1 MFDLCSTQYLYLC
14 QKNHPVMASVKVVL
28 RSKKTKEG
36 LHPLALQIIKNRR
49 SSLIAVGH
57 SVHKADW
64 DPIKQRVK
72 KAHPNS
78 ARLNNLIVS
87 KIAEITNQLLDME
100 KNNSDVSSHAVKN
113 AVVASKEG
121 TFFKQ
126 ADLYIKQLE
135 KTGKFNRKSAD
146 LPRVNRFKEFL
157 KTSDLHFSE
166 ITPLLLKQFQT
177 WLRSKRKITERTI
190 VNHLVVI
197 RTIYNQA
204 IAAGVADQK
213 HYPFGKGKVSI
224 KFPDSIKLGLTLEEV
239 HLVEAADL
247 SPEQDHARNLWLIS
261 FYFAGMRVSDVLR
274 LKWSDLQNGRLYYT
288 MGKNQKAGSLKV
300 PDKAQRILDLYT
312 RETPHDL
319 VFPDLGKLDDLSDL
333 FAVQRYIKT
342 RTKSCNDYLKQV
354 AEEIGLSKPLSM
366 HIARHTFGN
375 ISGDKIP
382 VQMLQKLYR
391 HTSITT
397 TIGYQANFINKTA
410 DDALDA
416 VIGH

>member
-1 MFDLCSTQYLYLC
+1 MFDLCSTQYIIFVKKHL
-14 QKNHPVMASVKVVL
+14 VMASVKVVL

-57 SVHKADW
+57 SVHKSDW

-87 KIAEITNQLLDME
+87 KIAEVTNQLLEME
-100 KNNSDVSSHAVKN
+100 KNNSDVSSYAVKN

-126 ADLYIKQLE
+126 ADFYIAQLE

-146 LPRVNRFKEFL
+146 LPRINRFKEFS
-157 KTSDLHFSE
+157 KTTDLHFSE

-177 WLRSKRKITERTI
+177 WLRSRRKITERTI
-190 VNHLVVI
+190 VNHLIVI

-204 IAAGVADQK
+204 ISAGVADQK

-224 KFPDSIKLGLTLEEV
+224 KFPDSIKLGLTMEEV
-239 HLVEAADL
+239 NLLEAADDL
-247 SPEQDHARNLWLIS
+247 TAEQSHARNLWLIS

-274 LKWSDLQNGRLYYT
+274 LKWSDFQNGRLYYT

-300 PDKAQRILDLYT
+300 LDKAQRLLDLYT

-319 VFPDLGKLDDLSDL
+319 VFPDLGSLNDLSDQ

-354 AEEIGLSKPLSM
+354 AEIIGLSKPLSM

-416 VIGH
+416 VIGS